1 MTVLSSD
8 AEISASGVLVE
19 SAVVSVVELRLIRP
33 VQDLIRVVSE
43 SPFLPQFAR
52 ILQNKSKL
60 AAVPHFID
68 IQRNRCDLVV

>member
-19 SAVVSVVELRLIRP
+19 SAVELRLVRP

-43 SPFLPQFAR
+43 SPFLPQSHS
-52 ILQNKSKL
+52 ILQNKSES

-68 IQRNRCDLVV
+68 IQCNKCDLVV

>member
-19 SAVVSVVELRLIRP
+19 SAVMSVVELRLIRP

-43 SPFLPQFAR
+43 NPEMLFLPQSRLNPA
-52 ILQNKSKL
+52 K
-60 AAVPHFID
+60 
-68 IQRNRCDLVV
+68 